1 MSKDVPVRDG
11 FGTMD
16 KDIHGRF
23 GLVLWFWFG
32 LVWFCICFCF
42 QFNSDPELLACLLNR
57 IFCMLEMQGIIT
69 GYGAC

>member
-23 GLVLWFWFG
+23 GLVLWWSWGWKPGPFTYQAST
-32 LVWFCICFCF
+32 LLDF
-42 QFNSDPELLACLLNR
+42 QALGR
-57 IFCMLEMQGIIT
+57 
-69 GYGAC
+69 